1 MCELLKLKIKKS
13 PAHDLKRPTRFVDK
27 PGRSVVQSIESTSFF
42 SPQNHHPS
50 ITGYGFIQRQ
60 TMNVDNVKKKSYKY
74 MCNRYL
80 YDINLF
86 SFNLSLAVFF
96 ALGLSQFYWL
106 SIAFT
111 QTH

>member
-1 MCELLKLKIKKS
+1 
-13 PAHDLKRPTRFVDK
+13 
-27 PGRSVVQSIESTSFF
+27 
-42 SPQNHHPS
+42 
-50 ITGYGFIQRQ
+50 
-60 TMNVDNVKKKSYKY
+60 MNVDNVKKKSYKY
-74 MCNRYL
+74 ICNRYL

-96 ALGLSQFYWL
+96 ALGLGQFYWL